1 MILRETLSKGVLH
14 SEYLFL
20 QGCKELSVL
29 DQQVAVTHC
38 KVVTSG
44 RGLMLDGLVTM

>member
-1 MILRETLSKGVLH
+1 MSIYFYKDVK
-14 SEYLFL
+14 F
-20 QGCKELSVL
+20 ELSVL